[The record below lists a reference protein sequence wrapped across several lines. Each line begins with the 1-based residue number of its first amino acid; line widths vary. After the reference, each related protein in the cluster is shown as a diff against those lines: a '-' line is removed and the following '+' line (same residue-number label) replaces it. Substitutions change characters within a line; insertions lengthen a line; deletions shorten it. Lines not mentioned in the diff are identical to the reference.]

1 MALNNLLKKSGH
13 RWRFF
18 RIGGFDQV
26 VLDSGEDLRR
36 LEELDQKLWVALACP
51 TRGLEFDSKTLDKID
66 TDKDGRIR
74 APELLAAVKWTCSVL
89 REPGILFEAS
99 ADLPLAAIDDSK
111 PEGAALLASSRRI
124 LINLGKPEAT
134 TISLEDALDTV
145 RIFANTRFNGDGVV
159 CSEASDAPAVRTV
172 IADMVA
178 CVGGVP
184 DRSGAMGVSAAK
196 VAEFYAAAQAFSDW
210 HRQAEEQAA
219 AIMPLGAATAGAA
232 AALAAVR
239 GKVDDYFT
247 RCRLAAFDSRAVGVL
262 NRAETEYAALAGQDF
277 SAGAQ
282 ELAGFPLARIV
293 PDQPLPLRT
302 GLNPAWHDG
311 IAALRGQVVVPL
323 LGERDALTVDEWQQI
338 KAKLAPFAAWNA
350 AQGGA
355 AVAKLGLSR
364 VREILA
370 GDVRAAVE
378 ALIAQDAALAPEADA
393 IASVEKLLRF
403 RRDLVRLLA
412 NFVSFADFY
421 SKAKAIFQAG
431 TLYLDGRSCEL
442 CSKVANVAAHAT
454 LAPMSMIYLA
464 YCDCVRNGG
473 AEKMTIAAAFT
484 GGDADYLMAGRNGIF
499 YDRQGRDW
507 DATIT
512 KVVEQP
518 ISVRQAFWRP
528 YKRFGKFVSDQIA
541 KFAAGRDEAVQK
553 KAEAG
558 AVSAGQ
564 ASGKE
569 GSKAAPAFDVAKF
582 AGIFAAIGLALGAL
596 GTAVAAIVTGLLK
609 LPVWQLPLVV
619 VGLIVVISGPS
630 MLMALLKLRQRNLG
644 PLLDAE
650 GWAVNAR
657 ARINIPFGGS
667 LTSVAKL
674 PEGADRSLADPY
686 AEKKS
691 PWPKVIVV
699 LAVLAIALWV
709 LNSKGKIYEW
719 TGGRCG
725 HQVVVESPVVGEPP
739 AGDPP
744 PVPAAP
750 AAPTP

>member
-1 MALNNLLKKSGH
+1 MALDGLFKKSGH
-13 RWRFF
+13 HWRFF

-26 VLDSGEDLRR
+26 VLDSGADLQG

-74 APELLAAVKWTCSVL
+74 APELLAAVKWTCSML
-89 REPGILFEAS
+89 REPGILFEPS

-111 PEGAALLASSRRI
+111 PEGAVLLASCKRI
-124 LINLGKPEAT
+124 LINLGKADAPA
-134 TISLEDALDTV
+134 ISLADALDTV
-145 RIFANTRFNGDGVV
+145 RIFANTRFNGDGIV
-159 CSEASDAPAVRTV
+159 CAEASDAAAIRQV
-172 IADMVA
+172 IGDLVA
-178 CVGGVP
+178 CVGGVA
-184 DRSGAMGVSAAK
+184 DRSGAIGVSTAK
-196 VAEFYAAAQAFSDW
+196 VAEFFAAAQAFTAW
-210 HRQAEEQAA
+210 HQQAEEQAET
-219 AIMPLGAATAGAA
+219 IMPLGAATAGAA

-262 NRAETEYAALAGQDF
+262 NRAEAEYAALAGQDF

-282 ELAGFPLARIV
+282 ELAGFPLAMIV
-293 PDQPLPLRT
+293 ADQPLPLRA
-302 GLNPAWHDG
+302 GLNPAWH
-311 IAALRGQVVVPL
+311 AAVTALREQVVVPL
-323 LGERDALTVDEWQQI
+323 LGEQDVLSVDQWQQV
-338 KAKLAPFAAWNA
+338 KAKLAPFETWNA

-355 AVAKLGLSR
+355 AVARLGLPR
-364 VREILA
+364 VREILVCDSRSA
-370 GDVRAAVE
+370 IE

-421 SKAKAIFQAG
+421 SHAKAIFQAG
-431 TLYLDGRSCEL
+431 TLYLDGRSCDL
-442 CSKVANVAAHAT
+442 CVKVSNVAAHAT
-454 LAPMSMIYLA
+454 LAPMSMLYLA
-464 YCDCVRNGG
+464 YCDCVRHGG

-484 GGDADYLMAGRNGIF
+484 GGDADYLMVGRNGIF

-553 KAEAG
+553 KAEAS
-558 AVSAGQ
+558 AVTAGQ
-564 ASGKE
+564 ASTQEGGKPA
-569 GSKAAPAFDVAKF
+569 AAPAFDVAKF

-596 GTAVAAIVTGLLK
+596 GTAVAAIVGGLLK
-609 LPVWQLPLVV
+609 LPWYQLPLVV
-619 VGLIVVISGPS
+619 VALIVVISGPS
-630 MLMALLKLRQRNLG
+630 MLMAWLKLRQRNLG

-699 LAVLAIALWV
+699 LAILAIILWV
-709 LNSKGKIYEW
+709 LNSKGKIYDW
-719 TGGRCG
+719 TGGFCG
-725 HQVVVESPVVGEPP
+725 RQVVEIQVSAE
-739 AGDPP
+739 D
-744 PVPAAP
+744 VPAAP
-750 AAPTP
+750 AIPEP